1 MFNFPGTPGNDI
13 IVGSPWDDIILGL
26 AGNDSLSGGAG
37 NDAIEGGLGR
47 DILTGGTGNDRFI
60 YRDTRESQAGANRD
74 VITDFMRGSD
84 KIVLS
89 SIDANPF
96 NRGDILRPNFSPD
109 DAFTWKGLNGTISGI
124 GQVRYILSGR
134 NAILQ
139 VNTDRN
145 FGNFEMEIQLNNV
158 SYLSSTDLAL

>member
-1 MFNFPGTPGNDI
+1 MYNFPGTPGNDI
-13 IVGSPWDDIILGL
+13 IVGSPWNDRILGL

-47 DILTGGTGNDRFI
+47 DTLTGGTGNDWFV

-74 VITDFMRGSD
+74 VIKDFLRGSD
-84 KIVLS
+84 KIDLR

-96 NRGDILRPNFSPD
+96 NSKPPGFNPN
-109 DAFTWKGLNGTISGI
+109 DAFTWKGLNGKINGI
-124 GQVRYILSGR
+124 GQVRYILSGG

-145 FGNFEMEIQLNNV
+145 FDNFEMEIQLNSV
-158 SYLSSTDLAL
+158 TYLSSADLAL